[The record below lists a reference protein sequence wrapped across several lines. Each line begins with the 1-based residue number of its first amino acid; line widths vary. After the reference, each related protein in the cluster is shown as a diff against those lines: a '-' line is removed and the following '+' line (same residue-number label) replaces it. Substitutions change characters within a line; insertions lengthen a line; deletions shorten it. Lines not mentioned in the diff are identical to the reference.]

1 MNEMKGILQKARELA
16 GSCQTWAD
24 LSNSLFDPIEGL
36 IAKTFG
42 DTEERAAFRKT
53 EVYNELHKLVEQR
66 MESSGV
72 VSGGT
77 PKKSGKF
84 VVRLPRSLHKALEN
98 EAKTEGISLN
108 QLVVAKLAVQLEQ
121 MTEGP
126 LARIMQAFV
135 EVRTGYSPDRVIAD
149 PELDGKFLRRCRELG
164 LSGTDY
170 DLNWKLMNARKA
182 SELSN
187 LSALVKTKP
196 FILGKKTDEFEYAS
210 ELAVKFL
217 QEAQDVSLDRI
228 ICDPDLASQFDTYA
242 SRLAPGFSPLEYRWA
257 AFALRK
263 GGRLGEKQKQ
273 EMGALPDLGPFKNVS
288 SVRLKSVPENEGIYL
303 FRSSEEAVFLG
314 QTDNLRH
321 RLERHLAVSDSK
333 GLPEWLW
340 DVKCNP
346 LLVGIASLPGTG
358 RSKRRAIEVA
368 LAKQFRPV
376 LNFARLVA

>member
-1 MNEMKGILQKARELA
+1 
-16 GSCQTWAD
+16 
-24 LSNSLFDPIEGL
+24 
-36 IAKTFG
+36 
-42 DTEERAAFRKT
+42 
-53 EVYNELHKLVEQR
+53 
-66 MESSGV
+66 
-72 VSGGT
+72 
-77 PKKSGKF
+77 
-84 VVRLPRSLHKALEN
+84 
-98 EAKTEGISLN
+98 
-108 QLVVAKLAVQLEQ
+108 
-121 MTEGP
+121 
-126 LARIMQAFV
+126 
-135 EVRTGYSPDRVIAD
+135 
-149 PELDGKFLRRCRELG
+149 
-164 LSGTDY
+164 
-170 DLNWKLMNARKA
+170 
-182 SELSN
+182 LSN

-210 ELAVKFL
+210 ELAVRFL
-217 QEAQDVSLDRI
+217 QEAQDVSLDQI

>member
-1 MNEMKGILQKARELA
+1 MDESKGILRKARELA
-16 GSCQTWAD
+16 GSCHTWAD

-36 IAKTFG
+36 IAKTFRH
-42 DTEERAAFRKT
+42 TEERAAFRKT
-53 EVYNELHKLVEQR
+53 EVYNELHKLVEQK
-66 MESSGV
+66 MESTGV

-84 VVRLPRSLHKALEN
+84 VVRLPRSLHMALEN

-121 MTEGP
+121 MAGGP

-149 PELDGKFLRRCRELG
+149 PELDRRFIRRCRELG

-182 SELSN
+182 SELLN
-187 LSALVKTKP
+187 LSALIKTKP

-210 ELAVKFL
+210 ELAVRFL
-217 QEAQDVSLDRI
+217 QEAQNVSLDQV
-228 ICDPDLASQFDTYA
+228 ICDPDLASQFDAYA

-257 AFALRK
+257 AFGLRK

-288 SVRLKSVPENEGIYL
+288 SMRLKSVPENEGIYL
-303 FRSSEEAVFLG
+303 FRSSKEAVFLG

-340 DVKCNP
+340 DVKNNP

-358 RSKRRAIEVA
+358 RSKRRAIEVV

-376 LNFARLVA
+376 LNFVRLVA